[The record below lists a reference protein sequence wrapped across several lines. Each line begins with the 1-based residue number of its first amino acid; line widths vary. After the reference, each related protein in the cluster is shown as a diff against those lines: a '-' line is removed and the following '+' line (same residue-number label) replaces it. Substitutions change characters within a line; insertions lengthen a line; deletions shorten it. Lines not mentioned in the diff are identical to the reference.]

1 MVIVSKILCYF
12 AVVNIQQ
19 IYRITKFMTA
29 NEALDNY
36 LRSLPN
42 RERIAKSR
50 DIREICQKSRF
61 VLSDWRRGRTPID
74 IAWRDKIT
82 EALGENIFANCE
94 S

>member
-1 MVIVSKILCYF
+1 
-12 AVVNIQQ
+12 
-19 IYRITKFMTA
+19 MTA

-50 DIREICQKSRF
+50 DIREICKKSRF
-61 VLSDWRRGRTPID
+61 VLSDWRRGRTCID
-74 IAWRDKIT
+74 LAWRDKIS
-82 EALGENIFANCE
+82 EALGKNIFINCE